1 MKKLLI
7 TSVVFLGV
15 FAGVQEANAC
25 ADGKTTTTNYITK
38 EDYAEIKKSWE
49 EADAATQKRIDG
61 IVSDLT
67 GVKTSLG
74 SLNFADAN
82 NIARNCTSDGC
93 IRNVTGALKDL
104 DLAIGNIDELR
115 NTNYAQGGNVVAS
128 IKHLDQQVAKN
139 THDIS
144 TLKGDVETAQ
154 GTADRALAEAGKAG
168 QAAETALSGA
178 TRAETAAQ
186 QAEQTAG
193 GAYTLAQEA
202 NERSLANKTDI
213 ASLQGQVNS
222 LVGDGEEGSGVIGT
236 ITTNITNIT
245 NTLNETNETVTN
257 ISREVENHNTRISNV
272 ESSVADHNTRISNVE
287 SSVGNVSSLSSTT
300 YASNTNNV
308 VDAVV
313 ALDRQTAVNTQ
324 NIETLNNN
332 VTEIASVVDEHT
344 SQIQT
349 LAENDQVLSSR
360 IDATNATVNEIAGVV
375 DTHSSQI
382 QTLSDNDQVL
392 AGLIADNASNIA
404 QNKADIQT
412 VAGAVRTVGNTVAAL
427 AEDVGDVNKLAVA
440 HYVGGMT
447 ATWVAD
453 DFENGVS
460 QEETVVVHPTVVDTV
475 LNLDGQV
482 YQNTQDIAT
491 LAANDQV
498 LAEGIAAN
506 AEGIKRNAENIDQL
520 YANDEALQGN
530 IEMLGEKMNQMASNT
545 NGSISALNNK
555 VNKLDKKVKTGFA
568 SNAALSALVP
578 NARAIGNTQLS
589 AGTGYYDGEFGGAV
603 GVFHYFNDNVLLNAG
618 VSYAGDESLMAR
630 AGVSFGF

>member
-25 ADGKTTTTNYITK
+25 ADGKTTTTNYITR

-93 IRNVTGALKDL
+93 IRNVTSALKDL
-104 DLAIGNIDELR
+104 DMAIGNLDQLR
-115 NTNYAQGGNVVAS
+115 DTNYAQGGNVVAS

-154 GTADRALAEAGKAG
+154 GTAERALAEAGKAG

-392 AGLIADNASNIA
+392 AGLIADNASDIA

-440 HYVGGMT
+440 HYVGGIST
-447 ATWVAD
+447 
-453 DFENGVS
+453 S
-460 QEETVVVHPTVVDTV
+460 EESEDGSRTSIVRPTVVDTV
-475 LNLDGQV
+475 MNLDGQV
-482 YQNTQDIAT
+482 YQNTQDIQA

-545 NGSISALNNK
+545 NGSISSLNNK